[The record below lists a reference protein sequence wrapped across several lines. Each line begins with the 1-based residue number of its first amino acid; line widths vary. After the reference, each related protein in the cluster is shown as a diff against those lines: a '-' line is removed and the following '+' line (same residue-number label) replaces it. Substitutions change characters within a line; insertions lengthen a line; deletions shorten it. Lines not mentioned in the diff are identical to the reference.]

1 MADYSVEQTLDMNWE
16 VESEKRSWYRIEGIC
31 TPPSCSTGLDTGDPA
46 CGGCKGTIQGQPLNC
61 GAKYVQVIPAKSV
74 AHLCELLQSPQPP
87 FYVPAM
93 GSWAIKSIRKYNL
106 TERLSDLGG
115 KMPNCTQLEEQDFAS
130 IPECAQFVPV
140 TSLMTLQSTNYTF
153 QSTNNLYIEPQ
164 ASEVQTLATMGVE
177 DMSWLTLSMWDWTH
191 ALDSIDDLVM
201 QVVVPSV
208 DDPIPTLSINTETVR
223 GVSDCNNYNWP
234 LRLAMDHNFDSTNI
248 FKQFAL
254 KNSISFTEPV
264 DMLYT
269 TSTHQWQGTIHM
281 SGLSSTGSEEIWTW
295 TFQFQNTNELEGEL
309 LGQKIWKL
317 TIQIMKKSVV
327 SGESKHS
334 KIVLATPQGTVCAG
348 VTPDVNFSIN
358 TLTGFA
364 TMNSGELV
372 VDYSIIYDE
381 IGLFNSA
388 WRANP
393 VLRLNI
399 AEVKI
404 NTTSKSVEFNS
415 IFPAS
420 Y

>member
-1 MADYSVEQTLDMNWE
+1 MADYSVEQTVDLDWE
-16 VESEKRSWYRIEGIC
+16 IESEKRSWYRIEGIC
-31 TPPSCSTGLDTGDPA
+31 TPPSCATGLDTGDPS
-46 CGGCKGTIQGQPLNC
+46 CSGCKGTIQGQPLNC

-87 FYVPAM
+87 FYVPAL
-93 GSWAIKSIRKYNL
+93 GTWAIKSIRKYNL
-106 TERLSDLGG
+106 TERLSDMGG
-115 KMPNCTQLEEQDFAS
+115 KMSGCTQLEEQDFES
-130 IPECAQFVPV
+130 IPECAQFVPSAPSMALRLTDRAFQAINNPYV
-140 TSLMTLQSTNYTF
+140 ESQSF
-153 QSTNNLYIEPQ
+153 DVQSITTDVE
-164 ASEVQTLATMGVE
+164 AT
-177 DMSWLTLSMWDWTH
+177 DISWLTLPTWDWKYITDIDTWVERVIIPD
-191 ALDSIDDLVM
+191 DST
-201 QVVVPSV
+201 
-208 DDPIPTLSINTETVR
+208 IPPLSINTETVR

-248 FKQFAL
+248 FRQFAL
-254 KNSISFTEPV
+254 KNSINFTEPIN
-264 DMLYT
+264 MLYT
-269 TSTHQWQGTIHM
+269 TSTNQWQSTVHM
-281 SGLSSTGSEEIWTW
+281 DGLSSTGGRETWTW
-295 TFQFQNTNELEGEL
+295 TFQFQNTNELEGAL

-317 TIQIMKKSVV
+317 TIQIMKKSVT

-334 KIVLATPQGTVCAG
+334 KIILATPQGTVCAG
-348 VTPDVNFSIN
+348 VTPDVAFSVN

-364 TMNSGELV
+364 TMNAGELV

-393 VLRLNI
+393 MLRLNI